1 MIAFCD
7 LTITNFVIVINGNF
21 EKETAKHTK
30 PPSQAINIRS
40 KTDAL
45 SPAAAGRHRTSN
57 IEHHERQQQQH
68 NSSDQQ
74 QQQHTRA
81 AAVAAAAQRH
91 RSSTTGG
98 DRRDTITTA
107 EALALRGVESAATT
121 RSSRVESSSSIEH
134 TAHATTNLSDSR
146 LTIAA
151 ATKQQPKENDLTHQD
166 KLVLTS
172 PPPKLQLLHLQRH
185 ITIASQAE
193 GESQPPPAISKAPKI
208 RPGRRDRESTGHRQ
222 IQTVSSFQS
231 EVRSVCTV
239 WK

>member
-30 PPSQAINIRS
+30 TSLTSDQHHQRQ
-40 KTDAL
+40 TL

-121 RSSRVESSSSIEH
+121 RSSSIEH